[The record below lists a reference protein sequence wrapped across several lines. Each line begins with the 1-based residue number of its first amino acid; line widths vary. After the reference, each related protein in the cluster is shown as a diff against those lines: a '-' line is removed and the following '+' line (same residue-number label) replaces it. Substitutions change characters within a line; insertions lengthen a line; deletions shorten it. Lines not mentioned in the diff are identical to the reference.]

1 MSRNREEHE
10 NLLEKNKNSDSNLS
24 IDIDDK
30 RRHSLRSE
38 YSDTDPHDTYR
49 YDHDHDEHY
58 EEGELDAL
66 GILHNDVSSPTISGR
81 RRRKSSEDPVND
93 YRSVVP
99 KEMTPINTNNSN
111 NASRNSNQKLFNNNN
126 NNNNNNIHS
135 SNSQKSTSN
144 SSAVPL
150 QSSSYNK
157 LTPAS
162 TVTPAKKPQAASKLR
177 QVVTSNSNDSEST
190 LQSSNKDLSSS
201 ANTQKKM
208 YYQKPKII
216 TTTSSTNSNS
226 NSNSNL
232 NLNLNRNAY
241 NSPKQSNQ
249 FTNYGSMDSSI
260 RSSHSIN
267 NMKALSSMTP
277 PSANHTQKRTSLH
290 FPPPP
295 SSTVNT
301 AIGNDIDELY
311 KRELRLHNRRRHY
324 SISSTRD
331 TRYFGNDFQNDFDL
345 NKLRNRSSPYKHN
358 SISGNP
364 NRIHNLNNLND
375 HTLDDLDT
383 DVFHSEGENEE
394 DISLYQPSNP
404 SSRRSSDVSSL
415 DDVCFP
421 IESLDEAGKKKIWP
435 DVSVLED
442 FASEEIENFK
452 KIAEASDALSRRS
465 SFMGKDDNPSTVDS
479 NSDSGVGFQYPL
491 VSNIDSGS
499 LTEPLVLSNADESGP
514 INGRLRPSRIT
525 PWDNKQRMQQPN
537 LPQIIPGLFGSRG
550 KLEKLRFTYFRESL
564 ENTIHSPS
572 ISGLLHKENLT
583 FNDLFV
589 PSHYSKYT
597 PMPENMDQYAPPYS
611 LSPQQTNSNLAQDQ
625 SETFSSIPEHLSS
638 SDNELQQDD
647 PLHFDQNQAAAIAAA
662 DQQSNLSQQAQNIA
676 QKLQIPL
683 LQQNYAASVNTSTKS
698 IAPKTPGFTTPTP
711 AGSIMNESTATTSA
725 TPITDYEPFW
735 LDVLNPTEEEM
746 KVISKAFG
754 IHPLTTEDIFL
765 GEAREKVEL
774 FKDYYFV
781 CFTSFDVVQERK
793 RKALEKAL
801 NSANGQDQDENSPT
815 MMKKLMKS
823 IFGNSSSNQSSK
835 SKENIKHTDISI
847 TSKRSKKKKHRDDEL
862 EPLNMYII
870 VFRDAVITFHFKPT
884 PHPINVRRRARLL
897 SDYLNVNS
905 DWICYALIDD
915 ITDAYGP
922 LIESIETEVNAIED
936 AILVM
941 QSGETSDS
949 ESDEESEEEEED
961 DPIWIKLKR
970 RSSGAML
977 DGDKRSTLSLS
988 TRSSSSTMNTR
999 VLSWKRK
1006 GDMLRRIGECRKRVM
1021 SLLRLL
1027 GFKADVIKGFAKRCN
1042 ELWESSPRSE
1052 IGMYLGDIQDHLVT
1066 MVQSLNHYE
1075 KLLARAH
1082 SNYLAQIN
1090 IDMTK
1095 VNNDMN
1101 DVLGKI
1107 TILGTIVLP
1116 LNIVTGLWGMN
1127 CLVPGQDVE
1136 SLDWFWGITAC
1147 MFLFAFT
1154 AYFFARKVTGM

>member
-1 MSRNREEHE
+1 MSRNTEERE
-10 NLLEKNKNSDSNLS
+10 NLLEKNKKSDSSSS
-24 IDIDDK
+24 INNNDK
-30 RRHSLRSE
+30 RRPSVRSE
-38 YSDTDPHDTYR
+38 YSDADLHDSYR
-49 YDHDHDEHY
+49 YDHDNDEHY

-66 GILHNDVSSPTISGR
+66 GILHNDVSSPAISGR

-99 KEMTPINTNNSN
+99 KEMTPINTNDTN
-111 NASRNSNQKLFNNNN
+111 NTTRNSNQKISNSNNNSSYN
-126 NNNNNNIHS
+126 GHF
-135 SNSQKSTSN
+135 SNSFKPASTS
-144 SSAVPL
+144 SAAPAPP
-150 QSSSYNK
+150 SGSYNK
-157 LTPAS
+157 LTATS
-162 TVTPAKKPQAASKLR
+162 TVTPSKKPQASSKLR
-177 QVVTSNSNDSEST
+177 QVVTSNSNGSEST
-190 LQSSNKDLSSS
+190 LQSASKDISNLSSS

-208 YYQKPKII
+208 FYQKPKVVAP
-216 TTTSSTNSNS
+216 SSTNSNS
-226 NSNSNL
+226 N
-232 NLNLNRNAY
+232 RNTY
-241 NSPKQSNQ
+241 NSPKQPNQ
-249 FTNYGSMDSSI
+249 YPTYGSMDSSI

-267 NMKALSSMTP
+267 NMKAFSSTTP
-277 PSANHTQKRTSLH
+277 PSGNHTQKRTSLP
-290 FPPPP
+290 FAPLS

-331 TRYFGNDFQNDFDL
+331 TRYFANEYQNDYDL
-345 NKLRNRSSPYKHN
+345 NKLRNRSFPYKHN
-358 SISGNP
+358 SISGNSK
-364 NRIHNLNNLND
+364 NIHNSNNLND
-375 HTLDDLDT
+375 QTLDDLDT

-435 DVSVLED
+435 DVSILED
-442 FASEEIENFK
+442 FANEEIENSK

-465 SFMGKDDNPSTVDS
+465 SFLGKDDNPSTADS

-525 PWDNKQRMQQPN
+525 PWDNKQRMEQPN
-537 LPQIIPGLFGSRG
+537 LPQIIPGLFGPRG

-572 ISGLLHKENLT
+572 ISGLLHKENLS
-583 FNDLFV
+583 FSDLFV

-597 PMPENMDQYAPPYS
+597 QIHENMDQYAPPYS

-625 SETFSSIPEHLSS
+625 TETFSSIPEHLSS

-647 PLHFDQNQAAAIAAA
+647 PLHFDQNQASAAAAAAAIA
-662 DQQSNLSQQAQNIA
+662 DQQSNLSQQAQNLA

-711 AGSIMNESTATTSA
+711 GGSIMNESTATTTA
-725 TPITDYEPFW
+725 TPVTDYEPFW

-793 RKALEKAL
+793 RKALEKAM

-815 MMKKLMKS
+815 TMKKLMKS

-835 SKENIKHTDISI
+835 SKENLKHTDISI
-847 TSKRSKKKKHRDDEL
+847 TSKRSKKKKHRGDEL

-949 ESDEESEEEEED
+949 ESDEESDEEEED

-970 RSSGAML
+970 RSSGAMM
-977 DGDKRSTLSLS
+977 DGDKRSMLSLS

-1127 CLVPGQDVE
+1127 CLVPGQDVD

-1147 MFLFAFT
+1147 MFVFAFT
-1154 AYFFARKVTGM
+1154 AYFLAKRVTGM